1 MFYKG
6 LGNGFASVAKRCF
19 THAFLDHL
27 CYPGAPV
34 PDARTE
40 MWQTTKSKILVISVP
55 GGKGFLPFPANTQIS
70 VKVSKGFQENI
81 LI

>member
-6 LGNGFASVAKRCF
+6 LLNGSASVAKHWF
-19 THAFLDHL
+19 TNGVLDHL

-40 MWQTTKSKILVISVP
+40 MWQTT
-55 GGKGFLPFPANTQIS
+55 N
-70 VKVSKGFQENI
+70 
-81 LI
+81 